1 VPETGSLAFNL
12 SASDADVPAQ
22 RLTFSLVSGP
32 AGLTVSPSGAVA
44 FRPSEAQG
52 PGTNLVVVRV
62 VDDGIP
68 ALSTTN
74 GFTVIVT
81 EVNAAPTIP
90 AVADVTI
97 EPLKPW
103 TIRLS
108 ATDTD
113 LPVQRLV
120 FARVQGPAGM
130 TVGEDGV
137 VSWTPSA
144 LQAGTTNRVEV
155 SVSDGVASATAS
167 FRVVVVR
174 APNTSPVIASV
185 PAQSVTEMGSL
196 VFNLSASDADVPAQ
210 RLTFALVSGP
220 AGLTVGG
227 DGVVSWRPTEAQGPS
242 TNRVVVR
249 VTDDG
254 TPSLSATNAFEVV
267 VLEENTAPVVVPAG
281 VRRVSEGNTLGFTLG
296 ASDADVPA
304 QRLTFA
310 LVSGPAGLTVGGDG
324 VVSWRPTE
332 AQGPSTNRVV
342 VRVSD
347 DGIPAL
353 SATNVFEVVVRE
365 VNTAPVVV
373 PAGVRRVSE
382 GNTLGF
388 TLGASDADVPVQRL
402 TFALVSGP
410 AGLTVSPSGAVA
422 FRPTEA
428 QGPSTNLVVVRVS
441 DDGVPALS
449 ATNAFSVIVTEVNSA
464 PSLVNLVNRRI
475 RELSPTSFRLTGR
488 DADEPAQRLTYALV
502 SGPAGLSVSE
512 DGLVSWTPTEE
523 QGPSTNTVTVRV
535 SDDGRPSLSA
545 TGSFTIFVTEANS
558 APTLVNAF
566 NRSILETVG
575 LEFRLVGRDTDLP
588 VQRLTYGLVNGPRG
602 LTVSE
607 SGALVWNPTEDQG
620 PSTNTVV
627 VRVTDDA
634 VSPLSTTVAFVVT
647 VRESNSQPVFAVSNL
662 TVAAASRLAVTLKAS
677 DTDIPVQTL
686 GYRLEAG
693 PGGLTVSTNGLLEW
707 TPAAALANSTNVV
720 RVSVSDGVARVQA
733 SFRIVVGAVGSGPGA
748 EAKSGLPARMA
759 MDRRPDGTLA
769 LQVSGPKGAEYVVE
783 ASDLSGDTWEALES
797 VPVVRTLGDST
808 PVEVPIPLDGSPP
821 FQRFRLVR
829 R

>member
-1 VPETGSLAFNL
+1 
-12 SASDADVPAQ
+12 
-22 RLTFSLVSGP
+22 
-32 AGLTVSPSGAVA
+32 
-44 FRPSEAQG
+44 
-52 PGTNLVVVRV
+52 
-62 VDDGIP
+62 
-68 ALSTTN
+68 
-74 GFTVIVT
+74 
-81 EVNAAPTIP
+81 
-90 AVADVTI
+90 
-97 EPLKPW
+97 
-103 TIRLS
+103 
-108 ATDTD
+108 
-113 LPVQRLV
+113 
-120 FARVQGPAGM
+120 M

-210 RLTFALVSGP
+210 RLSFALVSGP

-227 DGVVSWRPTEAQGPS
+227 DGVVSWRPTEAQGPG

-254 TPSLSATNAFEVV
+254 I
-267 VLEENTAPVVVPAG
+267 
-281 VRRVSEGNTLGFTLG
+281 
-296 ASDADVPA
+296 
-304 QRLTFA
+304 
-310 LVSGPAGLTVGGDG
+310 
-324 VVSWRPTE
+324 PT
-332 AQGPSTNRVV
+332 
-342 VRVSD
+342 
-347 DGIPAL
+347 L

-382 GNTLGF
+382 GNALGF
-388 TLGASDADVPVQRL
+388 TLGASDADLPAQRL

-428 QGPSTNLVVVRVS
+428 QGPSTNLVVVRVT
-441 DDGVPALS
+441 DDGLPALS

-488 DADEPAQRLTYALV
+488 DADLPAQRLTYTLV

-523 QGPSTNTVTVRV
+523 QGPATNTVTVRV

-575 LEFRLVGRDTDLP
+575 LEFKLVGRDTDLP
-588 VQRLTYGLVNGPRG
+588 VQTLSYGLVSGPRG
-602 LTVSE
+602 MTVSE
-607 SGALVWNPTEDQG
+607 SGVLVWNPTEDQG
-620 PSTNTVV
+620 PGTNTVV

-634 VSPLSTTVAFVVT
+634 LTPLSTTVAFVVT
-647 VRESNSQPVFAVSNL
+647 VRESNAQPVFAVSNL
-662 TVAAASRLAVTLKAS
+662 TVAAAGRLAVNLKAT
-677 DTDIPVQTL
+677 DADIPVQAL
-686 GYRLEAG
+686 GYRLDLG
-693 PGGLTVSTNGLLEW
+693 PAGLTVSTNGLLEW
-707 TPAAALANSTNVV
+707 TPAAALANSTNAV
-720 RVSVSDGVARVQA
+720 RVSVTDGVARVQA
-733 SFRIVVGAVGSGPGA
+733 SFRIVVGPVGSGPGA

-759 MDRRPDGTLA
+759 MERRADGTLA
-769 LQVSGPKGAEYVVE
+769 LRVSGPDGAEYVVE
-783 ASDLSGDTWEALES
+783 ASDLSGDAWEALGS
-797 VPVVRTLGDST
+797 VPPVRTLGDAT
-808 PVEVPIPLDGSPP
+808 PVEVPIPLDGSRP
-821 FQRFRLVR
+821 FQRFRLFR